1 MTSLLERLPS
11 HEHEI
16 IRIASEIAQQQGS
29 SVYLVGGPVR
39 DLLLRRNPADLDFT
53 LESKTEKFAHELA
66 RRTRSSIREYPQFL
80 TYKIEIDGLP
90 PIDVTT
96 TRKETYP
103 HPGALPVVTASDLR
117 DDLQRRDFAMNA
129 IALELTSEAIHD
141 PFGGHHDLREHILRI
156 LHDRSFE
163 DDPTRI
169 YRALRLSAR
178 LGFALNAN
186 TEALMSKA
194 INNEF
199 AKTVSAERLWREFFL
214 AVAEPN
220 RPDVLHAFS
229 RAGALR
235 VFGCSGSELEVLRRA
250 DELLNEVSG
259 DPRVT
264 FLILLCSQTDEALLA
279 HSGLTGRQ
287 TATVHGSAA
296 EQRRLTA
303 SLREAV
309 SEREKIR
316 MGAAAPRELLL
327 AAAAVNPDLTP
338 LLRRVVE
345 YQNAGTQV
353 RGDELEVPPGPHI
366 GLALER
372 TREALFFGDIAPDQA
387 LLFARRAALEYL
399 EKKTR

>member
-1 MTSLLERLPS
+1 MTSLLERLPAR
-11 HEHEI
+11 EREI
-16 IRIASEIAQQQGS
+16 MRIASEIARQQGS

-39 DLLLRRNPADLDFT
+39 DLLLGRNPADLDFT
-53 LESKTEKFAHELA
+53 LENNTEKFAHELA
-66 RRTRSSIREYPQFL
+66 RRTESSIREYPQFL
-80 TYKIEIDGLP
+80 TYKIEVNGLS

-103 HPGALPVVTASDLR
+103 QPGALPVVMASDLR

-141 PFGGHHDLREHILRI
+141 PYGGHHDVRERVVRI

-169 YRALRLSAR
+169 FRSLRLASR
-178 LGFALNAN
+178 LGFALQPN
-186 TEALMSKA
+186 TEGLMRKA
-194 INNEF
+194 IEGGF

-214 AVAEPN
+214 AVGESDRAA
-220 RPDVLHAFS
+220 VLHAFS
-229 RAGALR
+229 RAGALK

-250 DELLNEVSG
+250 NQLLAEIPG
-259 DPRVT
+259 DARVT
-264 FLILLCSQTDEALLA
+264 FLILLCSQADEEFLA
-279 HSGLTGRQ
+279 RSGLTGRQ
-287 TATVHGSAA
+287 IATVRDAASA
-296 EQRRLTA
+296 RGRLA
-303 SLREAV
+303 ALLRDPA
-309 SEREKIR
+309 SERDKIR
-316 MGAAAPRELLL
+316 IAAAAPREQVL
-327 AAAAVNPDLTP
+327 AAAAVNPELTP

-345 YQNAGTQV
+345 YQNAAPPV

-372 TREALFFGDIAPDQA
+372 TREALFFGDITPDQA

-399 EKKTR
+399 EKKSR